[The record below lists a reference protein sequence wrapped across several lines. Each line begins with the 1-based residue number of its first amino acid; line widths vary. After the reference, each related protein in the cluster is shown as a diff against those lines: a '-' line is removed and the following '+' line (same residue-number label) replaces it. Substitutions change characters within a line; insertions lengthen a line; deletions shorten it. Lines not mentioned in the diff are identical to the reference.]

1 MRLSSKNSN
10 PNQQLNKLILTFIVF
25 LFAFTANAQVY
36 PVVFYNLENLFDPAD
51 DPLTDDA
58 EFTPNG
64 SYRYTDKI
72 YSQKLRNMA
81 YALQRAGTD
90 KSANGASLIGIAEV
104 ENNKVL
110 NDLVNT
116 TELKARNYKY
126 VWYNSTDPR
135 GIDVALLYNPAVF
148 KVLASK
154 QLPVRKGA
162 REPLYVK
169 GILAGDTVHVL
180 VNHWP
185 SRREGADETEHK
197 RREMA
202 AANRKM
208 IDEIRRANRNARI
221 LMMGDLNDNPTDA
234 SLTQELG
241 SIADANAVGN
251 NTMYNPFTSIY
262 ASGRGTAVFQR
273 RWDLFDQV
281 ILSAGFVKS
290 KGIQY
295 AGAEIY
301 DRPFLRQEGGKFRNY
316 PFRSFRG
323 TYWNNGYSDH
333 FPVVVYLKK

>member
-1 MRLSSKNSN
+1 MQR
-10 PNQQLNKLILTFIVF
+10 ILFTLLVF
-25 LFAFTANAQVY
+25 HFTYTAHAQQVY

-51 DPLTDDA
+51 DPLTDDE

-72 YSQKLRNMA
+72 YNQKLHNMA

-90 KSANGASLIGIAEV
+90 KNTNGAALIGIAEV

-116 TELKARNYKY
+116 SELKARNYKY

-185 SRREGADETEHK
+185 SRREGADETEYK
-197 RREMA
+197 RRDMA
-202 AANRKM
+202 AANRRM

-234 SLTQELG
+234 SLTTEL
-241 SIADANAVGN
+241 STVADANTVGN
-251 NTMYNPFTSIY
+251 NTMYNPFASIY

-273 RWDLFDQV
+273 QWDLFDQV
-281 ILSAGFVKS
+281 ILSAGFVKY
-290 KGIQY
+290 KGLQY
-295 AGAEIY
+295 ADAEIY
-301 DRPFLRQEGGKFRNY
+301 DRPFLRQENGKFRNY